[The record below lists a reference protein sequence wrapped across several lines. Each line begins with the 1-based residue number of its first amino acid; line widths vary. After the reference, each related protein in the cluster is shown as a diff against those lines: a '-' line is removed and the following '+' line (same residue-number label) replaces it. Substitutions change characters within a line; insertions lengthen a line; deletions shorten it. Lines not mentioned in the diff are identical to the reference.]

1 MSKGRLVIGVT
12 GTFGSGKSTVSRLF
26 KKCGAKKIID
36 CDRIAHEPFRAG
48 HPLRPKL
55 KALFRGAVVADGGKL
70 NRSAVARE
78 VFRDRRKLKRLEA
91 ILHPYVYRRVRS
103 EAQRVREGVV
113 VVEVPLL
120 FETGF
125 YRLCNVTVAVLA
137 GERNILK
144 RLGAL
149 GFSKAEILAR
159 QRVQFS
165 EARKK
170 RLADFIIKNT
180 GSKQFLEKRI
190 KSLCS
195 KLHLKGDKTKHG

>member
-1 MSKGRLVIGVT
+1 MSKGRRFVIGVT

-36 CDRIAHEPFRAG
+36 CDRIAHEPFRAS
-48 HPLRPKL
+48 HPLQPKL
-55 KALFRGAVVADGGKL
+55 RALFREAVVADGGKKL
-70 NRSAVARE
+70 SRSRVARE
-78 VFRDRRKLKRLEA
+78 VFRDRKKLKRLEA

-103 EAQRVREGVV
+103 EAQRVRDGVV

-125 YRLCNVTVAVLA
+125 YRLCNVTVAIAA

-149 GFSKAEILAR
+149 GFSKGEVLAR
-159 QRVQFS
+159 QRAQFS

-180 GSKQFLEKRI
+180 GSKQLLEKRI

-195 KLHLKGDKTKHG
+195 KLHLTRR